1 MASRLLLGCGAG
13 TVGHA
18 LVELAREQ
26 DDPVHVVTL
35 DPEQREFPQRD
46 VTITAA
52 DPADRA
58 VLAGIDEPVASV
70 FIGTDSAERNVD
82 IARAASEVFEATPIV
97 AYAGHEPTEE
107 ERETLDR
114 LAGTV
119 LDPVTAL
126 REHTAEAVV
135 GQPAERAR
143 HLRSLLVGIE
153 GELGVMLHDNP
164 DPDAIASGIGLARLA
179 RSVGVDAGAYYFGEI
194 SHQQNRAL
202 VNVLDLEDDLAE
214 LDDPADAEAFDAIA
228 LVDHSLPSVNDQLPE
243 ETPIDVVIDH
253 HPSPGPVE
261 ARHLDVRSEVGS
273 TCTMIVEYFDALEI
287 EPSEELATALLFG
300 IRTDTADF
308 SRGVSRLDFDAAET
322 LLPRV
327 DTDVLDQIERPTI
340 SQETF
345 ETLARA
351 IRNSRVEEGV
361 CTSCIGTLRDRDA
374 ISQAADRLLNMEGV
388 VATLVYGFVDGT
400 VYISAR
406 ARGSDLDIGETL
418 REAFDQIGSAG
429 GHAGMA
435 GAQIPLGFLGEETEN
450 DDELLTEIV
459 REVIDGRFFE
469 TLSVRDPET
478 VRLADEPD
486 QWRSAL
492 RRR

>member
-18 LVELAREQ
+18 LIERARERA
-26 DDPVHVVTL
+26 DPVHVVTL

-52 DPADRA
+52 DPADPS
-58 VLAGIDEPVASV
+58 VLAGIDGPVASA
-70 FIGTDSAERNVD
+70 FIGTDSPERNVE
-82 IARAASEVFEATPIV
+82 IARAASDVFTSVPIV
-97 AYAGHEPTEE
+97 AFAGHEPTAA
-107 ERETLDR
+107 ERETLSG
-114 LAGTV
+114 LVGTV
-119 LDPVTAL
+119 LDPTAAL
-126 REHTAEAVV
+126 REYV
-135 GQPAERAR
+135 GETVTGQAAQRAR
-143 HLRSLLVGIE
+143 HLRSLIGDCE
-153 GELGVMLHDNP
+153 GELAVVLHDNP
-164 DPDAIASGIGLARLA
+164 DPDAIASGVGLATLA
-179 RSVGVDAGAYYFGEI
+179 RSFGAEAGAYYFGEI
-194 SHQQNRAL
+194 SHQENRAL
-202 VNVLDLEDDLAE
+202 INVLDLDEDLTE
-214 LDDPADAEAFDAIA
+214 LDAPEDIAAFDAIA
-228 LVDHSLPSVNDQLPE
+228 LVDHSLPGVNDRLPE
-243 ETPIDVVIDH
+243 DTPIDIVIDH
-253 HPSPGPVE
+253 HPSPEPIE

-273 TCTMIVEYFDALEI
+273 TCTMIVEYFDTLEV

-308 SRGVSRLDFDAAET
+308 SRGADRLDFEAAET

-327 DTDVLDQIERPTI
+327 DTDVLDQIERPMI

-351 IRNSRVEEGV
+351 IRNNRVKGGV
-361 CTSCIGTLRDRDA
+361 CTSCIGPLRDRDA
-374 ISQAADRLLNMEGV
+374 ISQAADRLLTMEGV

-400 VYISAR
+400 IYISAR
-406 ARGSDLDIGETL
+406 ARGSELDIGETL

-459 REVIDGRFFE
+459 REVIDERFFE
-469 TLSVRDPET
+469 TLSAYGRGDD
-478 VRLADEPD
+478 RSGDEPD
-486 QWRSAL
+486 QWRSTL
-492 RRR
+492 SGR